1 MVRFDQGGQ
10 FYDTVCIV
18 QLLEVNFF
26 SSDHLLNFIVVAG
39 KILIKK
45 GFIVHLYRLCV
56 NGYSYIE
63 DTPP

>member
-1 MVRFDQGGQ
+1 MSFDQGGQ

-18 QLLEVNFF
+18 QLLEVNFFF

-45 GFIVHLYRLCV
+45 GFNVHLYRL
-56 NGYSYIE
+56 Y
-63 DTPP
+63 